1 MVCVHVYECVP
12 ACTGRAVVVNHLVRA
27 SLTERIPSLRE
38 DKKEKRKLA
47 KKTISGRGHSRSS
60 HSPRVYVWSNRGTA
74 RELVNRGEAERK
86 AE

>member
-1 MVCVHVYECVP
+1 MVCVYVCECVP

-27 SLTERIPSLRE
+27 SLTEKILSLRE

-47 KKTISGRGHSRSS
+47 KKTISGRRHSRNS
-60 HSPRVYVWSNRGTA
+60 HSTRVYVWSNGGTA
-74 RELVNRGEAERK
+74 RELVKRGEAERK

>member
-1 MVCVHVYECVP
+1 MVCVYVCECVP

-27 SLTERIPSLRE
+27 SLTEKILSLRE

-47 KKTISGRGHSRSS
+47 KKTISGRGHSPNS
-60 HSPRVYVWSNRGTA
+60 HSPRVYVWSTGGTA
-74 RELVNRGEAERK
+74 RELVKRGEAERK